1 MPVKVLGVG
10 QIKQALDALPERMQ
24 QNVLRAGNRAVA
36 NQLVKSVK
44 QSGVPIAAA
53 ATSRPNP
60 ASKVTKGFLV
70 GFRRPFSAL
79 AHLFEFGTQQ
89 RFHKSG
95 KSTGAMRAQPSLRP
109 ALETLGKDQ
118 AEQIWAK
125 AASRN
130 LATQLK
136 KLGLGR

>member
-10 QIKQALDALPERMQ
+10 QIKQALGALPERMQ

-36 NQLVKSVK
+36 NALVKSVK
-44 QSGVPIAAA
+44 QSGAPLAPAAI
-53 ATSRPNP
+53 TRPNP
-60 ASKVTKGFLV
+60 ASKITKGFLV

-79 AHLFEFGTQQ
+79 AHLFEFGT
-89 RFHKSG
+89 RERYHKSG
-95 KSTGAMRAQPSLRP
+95 KSTGAMRATPMLRP
-109 ALETLGKDQ
+109 ALDNLGSEQ

-130 LATQLK
+130 LATQIR
-136 KLGLGR
+136 KLGLKP